1 MKETSASA
9 FARLNGQQTLMIHAN
24 APAAPTIDAATAP
37 FLGQWHRLVSTTNWE
52 KGRIIFEWRAALQ
65 AAAAPAAEYA
75 DEAWSG
81 RVGGV
86 SPQHVGRLRRVHE
99 RFATERGQFP
109 GLFWSHFQA
118 ALDWDDAE
126 MWLEGAKQSRWSVAE
141 MRRQRAET
149 LGTVADPEAA
159 ESEVAT
165 SPDEDFRPATAAAAT
180 DPGWATDL
188 DEESATDGGSAA
200 AARTS
205 SSHEEQESD
214 DYAEESA
221 ADESQPGDMSAVR
234 TAPTVRLADLPDDV
248 AEAFEAFKLAIIRHR
263 LAGWADIAQS
273 DVLDALDWLRQLA
286 LQEAE

>member
-1 MKETSASA
+1 METSTSA
-9 FARLNGQQTLMIHAN
+9 FAKFNGQQILMIHAN

-37 FLGQWHRLVSTTNWE
+37 FLGQWHRLISTTNWE
-52 KGRIIFEWRAALQ
+52 KGRIIFEWRAALE

-75 DEAWSG
+75 DEAWSE

-118 ALDWDDAE
+118 ALDWDDAP
-126 MWLEGAKQSRWSVAE
+126 MWLEGAVQSRWSVAD
-141 MRRQRAET
+141 MRRQRSET
-149 LGTVADPEAA
+149 LGAVADPEAHEA
-159 ESEVAT
+159 ETAA
-165 SPDEDFRPATAAAAT
+165 SPDEDFSPATASAAT
-180 DPGWATDL
+180 DPGWTTTL
-188 DEESATDGGSAA
+188 DEDSASDSGSSKVDRA
-200 AARTS
+200 S
-205 SSHEEQESD
+205 SPRDEQETD
-214 DYAEESA
+214 DYV
-221 ADESQPGDMSAVR
+221 DESPDDGSDSGETTAVR

-273 DVLDALDWLRQLA
+273 DVLDSLDWLRQLA
-286 LQEAE
+286 LQDSE